1 MKPLSEKEIEV
12 ISNIEFDEKYFFTR
26 SYINKFFKNNQQ
38 VNDFIFGLRKKGRIL
53 RINKTKY
60 YLIPIKARSGKWSE
74 HTFIVT
80 DEICNSKDYF
90 IGGWSAAKY
99 WKLTDQI
106 PMQIDIYTTRRQ
118 GKYNFMNM
126 RFIFHRTTKNKIKSA
141 IKKEIEG
148 HQFYI
153 QNKETTEKWFK
164 QIK

>member
-1 MKPLSEKEIEV
+1 
-12 ISNIEFDEKYFFTR
+12 
-26 SYINKFFKNNQQ
+26 
-38 VNDFIFGLRKKGRIL
+38 
-53 RINKTKY
+53 
-60 YLIPIKARSGKWSE
+60 
-74 HTFIVT
+74 
-80 DEICNSKDYF
+80 
-90 IGGWSAAKY
+90 
-99 WKLTDQI
+99 
-106 PMQIDIYTTRRQ
+106 MQIDIYTTRRQ